1 MELTR
6 RDVMKGA
13 AAGGLLLGFPGL
25 TVQYE
30 AVAAPASRPLADAV
44 ADACAR
50 LAGQGWRTLL
60 RTVTRG
66 VLDIGAPDLAAEL
79 AKPVPEL
86 DRSVP
91 GFGDFAPT
99 LPARGIEPGNP
110 ARSLLYHAFASAA
123 VLTDGRGRTLGGFPT
138 LAEIEAV
145 ENYVYGVRPPTL
157 DRLRET
163 AGENPLGVVVFALD
177 YRDATGSVHGRHA
190 DLCFSRTGITR
201 MGTTGPRY
209 DARSRQF
216 TSLEPKQPF
225 VFRTV
230 PQRFAPYLAMQVT
243 GADPRLFGPRDVV
256 TGDDERSFWVPLH
269 KLFPGRECLD
279 GLDLTLSLDSRLV
292 NEKLKRMHLF
302 LREQGYPTEWT
313 GKDLDAFPFTI
324 RGDRIASL
332 LPPQQAQGT
341 GVLAPQPHPF
351 AGRAKFKGEWLSFNV
366 SADLVQDPGILYFS
380 SAQLIPG
387 AVETEPTYM
396 EGAAPDNDRRSPEYV
411 NIRHRLHD
419 DGRLEDLNLNPD
431 MDTIIR
437 TGGYRAQH
445 WIDFAG
451 DGFVSV
457 ECPQLG
463 SEIDTFKPAFCS
475 VAPPDFFPHVNQ
487 HDLAAWWRTSVPEQ
501 TRAALW
507 AVPPRALSEFRFAG
521 DITLPKGFDIYD
533 DTLTAVVG
541 PPAPGDPVAR
551 PLPDDARGRYT
562 GLPDAA
568 AGVTDP
574 GWEVSQGLV
583 YNEPGAP
590 LQRYMQAYSLGT
602 PFLED
607 AKLCAA
613 LGSYWPSVAPDATR
627 TFTPLKDAPGFPY
640 PWPTI
645 VPMTDT
651 EIGMQEVRGL
661 GRLPWDGILG
671 PEVRTVDGRPV
682 AAYQDIDRA
691 DYITTQD
698 RLTAHLTA
706 RVDLAETKARVLAM
720 SAVYWSLGIHDPDFT
735 ARFGDRAVIEIL
747 RAKSAWAVLSFTVAE
762 AGDEELARAQQAAG
776 GRLSGPRRYRFRVYR
791 PGTERRDPA
800 DIQKVLVEITQDVTA
815 YTDGRTVLLRR
826 DGGPWTRDT
835 SIPAPTPT
843 S

>member
-1 MELTR
+1 MELSR
-6 RDVMKGA
+6 RDLMKGA

-30 AVAAPASRPLADAV
+30 AMASPPSRPLAEAV
-44 ADACAR
+44 AAACAR
-50 LAGQGWRTLL
+50 LADQGWRTLL

-79 AKPVPEL
+79 AKPIPAL
-86 DRSVP
+86 DRTVP
-91 GFGDFAPT
+91 GFGDFAPS

-110 ARSLLYHAFASAA
+110 ARSLLYHALAAAA
-123 VLTDGRGRTLGGFPT
+123 VLTDGRGRTLGAFPT

-145 ENYVYGVRPPTL
+145 ENYVYGVHPPTL
-157 DRLRET
+157 DRLREI
-163 AGENPLGVVVFALD
+163 AGDNPLGVVVFALD

-201 MGTTGPRY
+201 TGTTGPSY
-209 DARSRQF
+209 DARGRQF
-216 TSLEPKQPF
+216 AALDPKQPF
-225 VFRTV
+225 VFHTV

-243 GADPRLFGPRDVV
+243 GADSRRFGPRNVV
-256 TGDDERSFWVPLH
+256 SGDEERTFWVPLH
-269 KLFPGRECLD
+269 KLFPGRECVA
-279 GLDLTLSLDSRLV
+279 GLDLSLSLDSRMV
-292 NEKLKRMHLF
+292 NEKLKRMHLY

-324 RGDRIASL
+324 RDDKIAAL
-332 LPPQQAQGT
+332 LPAQQAHGS
-341 GVLAPQPHPF
+341 GVLAPQPHAFADRARF
-351 AGRAKFKGEWLSFNV
+351 AGKWLTFDV
-366 SADLVQDPGILYFS
+366 SSDLVQDPGILYFS
-380 SAQLIPG
+380 SVQLIPG
-387 AVETEPTYM
+387 AVETEPTYAQ
-396 EGAAPDNDRRSPEYV
+396 GAVPDNDRRSPEYV

-431 MDTIIR
+431 METIIR
-437 TGGYRAQH
+437 KGGYRAQH

-457 ECPQLG
+457 QCPQLAA
-463 SEIDTFKPAFCS
+463 EIDTFKPAYCS
-475 VAPPDFFPHVNQ
+475 VAPPDFFPDVSQ
-487 HDLAAWWRTSVPEQ
+487 HDLTVWWRTSVPEE
-501 TRAALW
+501 TRDALW
-507 AVPPRALSEFRFAG
+507 ALPPRPLSEFRFAG

-533 DTLTAVVG
+533 DTVTAVVG
-541 PPAPGDPVAR
+541 QPAPGDPVAR
-551 PLPDDARGRYT
+551 PLPDDARGRYS

-613 LGSYWPSVAPDATR
+613 LGSYWPAVAPDATR
-627 TFTPLKDAPGFPY
+627 TFTPLKHASGFPY

-645 VPMTDT
+645 VPLTDA
-651 EIGMQEVRGL
+651 EIGMEEVRGL
-661 GRLPWDGILG
+661 GRLPWDGIRG
-671 PEVRTVDGRPV
+671 PEVRTVGGRAV
-682 AAYQDIDRA
+682 VAYQDIDRA

-698 RLTAHLTA
+698 RLTAYLTA

-720 SAVYWSLGIHDPDFT
+720 SAVYWSLGIHDPEFVT
-735 ARFGDRAVIEIL
+735 RFGDRAVIEIL
-747 RAKSAWAVLSFTVAE
+747 KAKSAWAVLSFTAVE
-762 AGDEELARAQQAAG
+762 AGDAGLAEAERSAG
-776 GRLSGPRRYRFRVYR
+776 GRLAGPRRYRFRVYR
-791 PGTERRDPA
+791 PGAESRDPGS
-800 DIQKVLVEITQDVTA
+800 IQKVLVEIAEDVAA

-826 DGGPWTRDT
+826 DQGPWTRDT
-835 SIPAPTPT
+835 SVPTPT

>member
-66 VLDIGAPDLAAEL
+66 ILDIGAPDLAAEL

-269 KLFPGRECLD
+269 KLFPGRECLE

-551 PLPDDARGRYT
+551 SLPDDARGRYT

-661 GRLPWDGILG
+661 GRLPWDGIRG

-747 RAKSAWAVLSFTVAE
+747 KAKSAWAVLSFTVAE

-835 SIPAPTPT
+835 SIPAPTRT

>member
-1 MELTR
+1 MELSR

-30 AVAAPASRPLADAV
+30 ALAAPASRPLIGPV

-50 LAGQGWRTLL
+50 LADQGWRTLL

-66 VLDIGAPDLAAEL
+66 ALDIGARDLAAEL
-79 AKPVPEL
+79 AKPVPAL
-86 DRSVP
+86 DRAVP
-91 GFGDFAPT
+91 GFADFTPA
-99 LPARGIEPGNP
+99 LPARGIWPGKP
-110 ARSLLYHAFASAA
+110 ARSLLYHAFARAD
-123 VLTDGRGRTLGGFPT
+123 VLTDGRGRALRAFPT

-163 AGENPLGVVVFALD
+163 AGENPLGVVVFAVD

-190 DLCFSRTGITR
+190 DLCLSRTGITR
-201 MGTTGPRY
+201 MGTTGPHY

-216 TSLEPKQPF
+216 VSLDPNRPF
-225 VFRTV
+225 AFRTV

-243 GADPRLFGPRDVV
+243 GADPRLFGPRDIVA
-256 TGDDERSFWVPLH
+256 GDDERTFWVPLH
-269 KLFPGRECLD
+269 KLFPGRECID
-279 GLDLTLSLDSRLV
+279 GLDLSLSLGTHLV

-313 GKDLDAFPFTI
+313 GEDLDAFPFTI
-324 RGDRIASL
+324 RGDQIASL
-332 LPPQQAQGT
+332 KSPRHGYGS

-351 AGRAKFKGEWLSFNV
+351 ADRARFKGEWLTFDV
-366 SADLVQDPGILYFS
+366 SSDLVQDPGILYFS
-380 SAQLIPG
+380 SVQLIPG
-387 AVETEPTYM
+387 AVETEPTYA

-411 NIRHRLHD
+411 NIRHRLHK

-431 MDTIIR
+431 MDTIIHK
-437 TGGYRAQH
+437 GGYRAQH

-457 ECPQLG
+457 HCPQL
-463 SEIDTFKPAFCS
+463 SAEIDTFKPALCS
-475 VAPPDFFPHVNQ
+475 VAPPDFFPYVNQ
-487 HDLAAWWRTSVPEQ
+487 HDLAAWWRTSVPEE

-507 AVPPRALSEFRFAG
+507 AVPPRPLSEFRFAG
-521 DITLPKGFDIYD
+521 DITLPQGFDIYD

-541 PPAPGDPVAR
+541 APAPGKPVAR

-627 TFTPLKDAPGFPY
+627 TFSPLKDAPGFPY

-645 VPMTDT
+645 VPLTDA
-651 EIGMQEVRGL
+651 EIGMKAVQGL
-661 GRLPWDGILG
+661 GRLPWDGIRG
-671 PEVRTVDGRPV
+671 PEVRTAGGRKV

-698 RLTAHLTA
+698 RLTARLTA

-720 SAVYWSLGIHDPDFT
+720 SAVYWSLGIHDPEFV
-735 ARFGDRAVIEIL
+735 ARFGDRAVIETL
-747 RAKSAWAVLSFTVAE
+747 KAKSAWAVLSFTGVE
-762 AGDEELARAQQAAG
+762 AGDAGLAQAQEAG
-776 GRLSGPRRYRFRVYR
+776 GATLSGPRRYRFRVYR
-791 PGTERRDPA
+791 PGAESRDPD
-800 DIQKVLVEITQDVTA
+800 DIQKVLVEITEDVTV
-815 YTDGRTVLLRR
+815 YTDGRTALLRR
-826 DGGPWTRDT
+826 DGGTWTHDT
-835 SIPAPTPT
+835 SIPTPMST

>member
-1 MELTR
+1 MVLSR
-6 RDVMKGA
+6 RNLMKGA
-13 AAGGLLLGFPGL
+13 AGGGLLLGFPGL

-30 AVAAPASRPLADAV
+30 ALAAPPSRPLAEPV

-50 LAGQGWRTLL
+50 LAGHGWRTLL

-66 VLDIGAPDLAAEL
+66 VLDIGARDLAAEL
-79 AKPVPEL
+79 AKPIPDL
-86 DRSVP
+86 DRTVP
-91 GFGDFAPT
+91 GFGDFAPE
-99 LPARGIEPGNP
+99 LPARGIEPGKP
-110 ARSLLYHAFASAA
+110 AWSLLYHAFASAA
-123 VLTDGRGRTLGGFPT
+123 VLTDGHGRALGAFPT

-157 DRLRET
+157 DKLRKI
-163 AGENPLGVVVFALD
+163 AGKNPLGVVVFALD
-177 YRDATGSVHGRHA
+177 YRDVTGSVHGRHA

-201 MGTTGPRY
+201 MGKTGPHY
-209 DARSRQF
+209 DARNRQF
-216 TSLEPKQPF
+216 VPLDPQRPF

-230 PQRFAPYLAMQVT
+230 PQRFAPYIAMQVT
-243 GADPRLFGPRDVV
+243 GADGGLFGPRDVV
-256 TGDDERSFWVPLH
+256 AGDDDRSFWVPLH
-269 KLFPGRECLD
+269 KLFPGRECVA
-279 GLDLTLSLDSRLV
+279 GMDLSLSLDSRLV

-324 RGDRIASL
+324 GGDKIAAL
-332 LPPQQAQGT
+332 LPSQHAHGS
-341 GVLAPQPHPF
+341 GVLAPRPHQF
-351 AGRAKFKGEWLSFNV
+351 ANRARFKGKWLTFNV
-366 SADLVQDPGILYFS
+366 SSDLVQDPGVLYFS
-380 SAQLIPG
+380 SVQLIPG
-387 AVETEPTYM
+387 AVETEPTYE
-396 EGAAPDNDRRSPEYV
+396 EGSARDNDRRSPEYV
-411 NIRHRLHD
+411 NIRHRLND
-419 DGRLEDLNLNPD
+419 DGRLEDLNLDPD
-431 MDTIIR
+431 MDAIIR
-437 TGGYRAQH
+437 EGGYRAQH

-457 ECPQLG
+457 HCPQL
-463 SEIDTFKPAFCS
+463 SREIDTFKPAFCS
-475 VAPPDFFPHVNQ
+475 VAPPDFFPYVNQ
-487 HDLAAWWRTSVPEQ
+487 HDLAVWWRTAVP
-501 TRAALW
+501 AAIKDALW
-507 AVPPRALSEFRFAG
+507 AVPPRPLSEFRFAG

-541 PPAPGDPVAR
+541 QPAPGQPVAR
-551 PLPDDARGRYT
+551 LLPDDARGRYT

-627 TFTPLKDAPGFPY
+627 TFSPLKHAPGFAY

-645 VPMTDT
+645 VPLTDT
-651 EIGMQEVRGL
+651 EIGMKEVRGL
-661 GRLPWDGILG
+661 GRLPWDGIRG
-671 PEVRTVDGRPV
+671 PETKTVGGRPV
-682 AAYQDIDRA
+682 VAYQDIDRA
-691 DYITTQD
+691 DYIDTQD

-720 SAVYWSLGIHDPDFT
+720 EAVYWGLGIHDPDFA

-747 RAKSAWAVLSFTVAE
+747 KAKSAWAVLSFMVAE
-762 AGDEELARAQQAAG
+762 AGDAGLAEAEQATG
-776 GRLSGPRRYRFRVYR
+776 SRLAGPRRYRFRVYR
-791 PGTERRDPA
+791 PGAESRDPS
-800 DIQKVLVEITQDVTA
+800 DIQKVLVEIAEDVTA
-815 YTDGRTVLLRR
+815 YTDGRVVLLRR
-826 DGGPWTRDT
+826 DGGSWTRDA
-835 SIPAPTPT
+835 SMPTPT

>member
-1 MELTR
+1 MVLSR
-6 RDVMKGA
+6 RDLMKGA

-30 AVAAPASRPLADAV
+30 AVAASPSRPLAEPV
-44 ADACAR
+44 AGACAR
-50 LAGQGWRTLL
+50 LADHGWRTLL

-66 VLDIGAPDLAAEL
+66 VLDIGARDLAAEL
-79 AKPVPEL
+79 TKPIPDL
-86 DRSVP
+86 DRAVP

-123 VLTDGRGRTLGGFPT
+123 VLTDGHGRTLGAFPT

-157 DRLRET
+157 DKLRET

-201 MGTTGPRY
+201 MGKTGPHY
-209 DARSRQF
+209 DARNRQF
-216 TSLEPKQPF
+216 VPLDPKRPF

-230 PQRFAPYLAMQVT
+230 PQRFAPYIAMQVT
-243 GADPRLFGPRDVV
+243 GADDRLFGPRDVV
-256 TGDDERSFWVPLH
+256 SGDDDRSFWVPLH
-269 KLFPGRECLD
+269 KLFPGRECVA
-279 GLDLTLSLDSRLV
+279 GLDLSLSLDSHLV

-324 RGDRIASL
+324 NGDKIAAL
-332 LPPQQAQGT
+332 LPPQQAHGS
-341 GVLAPQPHPF
+341 GVLAPRPHPF
-351 AGRAKFKGEWLSFNV
+351 ANRARFEGEWLTFNV
-366 SADLVQDPGILYFS
+366 SSDLVQDPGILYFS
-380 SAQLIPG
+380 SVQLIPG
-387 AVETEPTYM
+387 AVETEPTYE
-396 EGAAPDNDRRSPEYV
+396 EGSAPDNDRRSPEYV
-411 NIRHRLHD
+411 NIRHRLND
-419 DGRLEDLNLNPD
+419 DGRLEDLNLDPD
-431 MDTIIR
+431 MDAIIR
-437 TGGYRAQH
+437 EGGYRAQH

-457 ECPQLG
+457 HCPQL
-463 SEIDTFKPAFCS
+463 SREIDIFKPAFCS
-475 VAPPDFFPHVNQ
+475 VAPPDFFPYVNQ
-487 HDLAAWWRTSVPEQ
+487 HDLAVWWRTAVPEAI
-501 TRAALW
+501 RDALW
-507 AVPPRALSEFRFAG
+507 AVSPRPLSEFRFAG

-541 PPAPGDPVAR
+541 QPAPGQPVTR

-627 TFTPLKDAPGFPY
+627 TFSPLKDAPGFAY

-645 VPMTDT
+645 VPLTDA
-651 EIGMQEVRGL
+651 EIGMEVVRGL
-661 GRLPWDGILG
+661 GRLPWDGIRG
-671 PEVRTVDGRPV
+671 PEAKTVGGRQVVAVPGHRPGGLHHHPGPSDRAPHRPRGPCRDQGAGAGHVGGVLGSGHPRPGLRGPVRGPRGHRDPQGQVGVGGPVVHGGGGGRRGPGGSRAGHQEPAGRP
-682 AAYQDIDRA
+682 APLPLQGLPAGSGEPGSGR
-691 DYITTQD
+691 
-698 RLTAHLTA
+698 HP
-706 RVDLAETKARVLAM
+706 E
-720 SAVYWSLGIHDPDFT
+720 GPG
-735 ARFGDRAVIEIL
+735 GDR
-747 RAKSAWAVLSFTVAE
+747 R
-762 AGDEELARAQQAAG
+762 
-776 GRLSGPRRYRFRVYR
+776 GRDGLHRR
-791 PGTERRDPA
+791 PGGA
-800 DIQKVLVEITQDVTA
+800 A
-815 YTDGRTVLLRR
+815 
-826 DGGPWTRDT
+826 
-835 SIPAPTPT
+835 A
-843 S
+843 